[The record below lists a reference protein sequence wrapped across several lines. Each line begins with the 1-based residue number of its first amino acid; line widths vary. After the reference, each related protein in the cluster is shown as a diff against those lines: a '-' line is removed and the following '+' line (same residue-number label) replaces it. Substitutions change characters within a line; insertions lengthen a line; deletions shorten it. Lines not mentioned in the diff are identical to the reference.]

1 MIANISIISMM
12 SYVVIK
18 LIPNQKDFTLSK
30 RQKTMILLFAGFASL
45 LLMLF
50 SVNLSGS
57 IKVDLRHIIII
68 LLIYY
73 FGPSYSIPI
82 TVLISILRLYWG
94 INTASILSAITYI
107 VIGILIPIVYKHLP
121 TYFNKYMTLLLFN
134 TIFVVASGFNIFYIT
149 HNYILSLL
157 VSLLFML
164 TSSAVLV
171 LDTLFI
177 EDMIR
182 GRYMYLNE
190 KEYATLDF
198 LTGLLNMREF
208 NKQWQIIQMNQ
219 NISNTAF
226 LILDIDYFKTINDT
240 HGHANGNLV
249 LQQLAIILRI
259 NAPENQHIYRVG
271 GEEFCLILNDLTPNE
286 LDQIAEKI
294 REDVASKPFQLEDG
308 KVVEVTVS
316 IGVASTKNKDLKNL
330 FRLADRCLYLAKDQ
344 GRNRVVIQ
352 AL

>member
-1 MIANISIISMM
+1 
-12 SYVVIK
+12 
-18 LIPNQKDFTLSK
+18 
-30 RQKTMILLFAGFASL
+30 
-45 LLMLF
+45 
-50 SVNLSGS
+50 
-57 IKVDLRHIIII
+57 
-68 LLIYY
+68 
-73 FGPSYSIPI
+73 
-82 TVLISILRLYWG
+82 
-94 INTASILSAITYI
+94 
-107 VIGILIPIVYKHLP
+107 
-121 TYFNKYMTLLLFN
+121 
-134 TIFVVASGFNIFYIT
+134 
-149 HNYILSLL
+149 
-157 VSLLFML
+157 
-164 TSSAVLV
+164 
-171 LDTLFI
+171 
-177 EDMIR
+177 
-182 GRYMYLNE
+182 MYLNE

>member
-73 FGPSYSIPI
+73 FGPSYSIPV

-107 VIGILIPIVYKHLP
+107 FIGILIPIVYKYLP

>member
-164 TSSAVLV
+164 TSSAVLM

>member
-1 MIANISIISMM
+1 ISIISMM

-164 TSSAVLV
+164 TSSAVLM

>member
-30 RQKTMILLFAGFASL
+30 RQKIMILLFAGFASL

>member
-73 FGPSYSIPI
+73 FGPSYSIPV

>member
-30 RQKTMILLFAGFASL
+30 RQKIMILLFAGFASL

-73 FGPSYSIPI
+73 FGPSYSIPV